1 MRSMIDH
8 APRQLAPVTMAI
20 AAVWL
25 VSMGGTLPAPA
36 QTQHAPA
43 ADAPSAEVPF
53 GFKAY
58 GVCNRMITERNYLAT
73 VALKDA
79 ADARATDAVGAVSGL
94 RGEISMIEGKLI
106 VSYGADCGTACPSA
120 ATETATL
127 LATATARTWRPVP
140 IGKDLDAK
148 AVETFIREQAKANG

>member
-1 MRSMIDH
+1 
-8 APRQLAPVTMAI
+8 MAI

-58 GVCNRMITERNYLAT
+58 GVFSNMISQRNYLAV
-73 VALKDA
+73 VALKDVV
-79 ADARATDAVGAVSGL
+79 DAR
-94 RGEISMIEGKLI
+94 RHQ
-106 VSYGADCGTACPSA
+106 
-120 ATETATL
+120 
-127 LATATARTWRPVP
+127 TATAVSVP
-140 IGKDLDAK
+140 GTCSA
-148 AVETFIREQAKANG
+148 AW